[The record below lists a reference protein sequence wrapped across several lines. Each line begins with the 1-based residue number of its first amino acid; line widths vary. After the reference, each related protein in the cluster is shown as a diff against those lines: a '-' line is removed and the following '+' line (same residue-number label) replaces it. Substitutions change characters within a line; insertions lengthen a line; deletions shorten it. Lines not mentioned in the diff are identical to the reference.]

1 MKYFIPATVGLVTFF
16 SVVACN
22 LYAPF
27 TANTTQEDHLEEAQ
41 KCLHEGNFSCA
52 VDNYQLLTDEKL
64 KNEKLCTVSMARAG
78 FTLTNLI
85 NTVTQK
91 SDSVLGN
98 LARNISPW
106 TTEKKTAADDA
117 KSYCK
122 SYKDSV
128 ASGTDNEK
136 NLGTL
141 LRALSVLLHCSN
153 RISRADLYQGTSDAD
168 EECTTAGNADGEI
181 DTSDI
186 STSNDGTIGAG
197 QKGMCTTDVIACRD
211 DVSSLT
217 KDELEKAGLGDIASA
232 LDSIPADLK
241 DDNAVTAVVR
251 GALRNVVD

>member
-1 MKYFIPATVGLVTFF
+1 MKTWIPILLGVATFLGMV
-16 SVVACN
+16 SCN

-27 TANTTQEDHLEEAQ
+27 TANTSQEDHLEEAQ

-52 VDNYQLLTDEKL
+52 IDNYQLLTDTNL

-78 FTLTNLI
+78 FTLSSLI

-91 SDSVLGN
+91 NDSVLGN

-106 TTEKKTAADDA
+106 NLEKKSASDDA
-117 KSYCK
+117 KAYCK
-122 SYKDSV
+122 SYKDGV
-128 ASGTDNEK
+128 VTGTESEK
-136 NLGTL
+136 NLGVL
-141 LRALSVLLHCSN
+141 LKTLSVLLHCAN
-153 RISRADLYQGTSDAD
+153 RISKADLYQGTSDAD
-168 EECTTAGNADGEI
+168 EECSASGNADGQI

-211 DVSSLT
+211 DISGLT
-217 KDELEKAGLGDIASA
+217 KEELEQAGLTDIASA

-251 GALRNVVD
+251 GALRTVVD